1 MLKVMCF
8 TEKNSITLQMM
19 LNEWLDAEIKKIYSI
34 QYQIDS
40 DNRHCAMV
48 VYDDLKN
55 FTFSREEG
63 QN

>member
-19 LNEWLDAEIKKIYSI
+19 LNEWLNESIKSIHSI
-34 QYQIDS
+34 QYQIDN

-55 FTFSREEG
+55 FTFLREEG